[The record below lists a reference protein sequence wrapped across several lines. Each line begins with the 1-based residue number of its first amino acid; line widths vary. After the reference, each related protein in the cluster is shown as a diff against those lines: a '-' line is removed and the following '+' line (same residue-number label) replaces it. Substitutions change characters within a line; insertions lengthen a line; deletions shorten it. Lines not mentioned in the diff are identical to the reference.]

1 MILNTGHQTETPD
14 QSLYGCLI
22 KIIQVNTVYAIEATK
37 NINYYLPVFGG
48 VFWKNWFGNFL
59 NLFSTLNQYSHSLQ
73 EEAEKSIFKP
83 KIFLTKA
90 N

>member
-14 QSLYGCLI
+14 QALYGCLI

-48 VFWKNWFGNFL
+48 VF
-59 NLFSTLNQYSHSLQ
+59 
-73 EEAEKSIFKP
+73 
-83 KIFLTKA
+83 
-90 N
+90 